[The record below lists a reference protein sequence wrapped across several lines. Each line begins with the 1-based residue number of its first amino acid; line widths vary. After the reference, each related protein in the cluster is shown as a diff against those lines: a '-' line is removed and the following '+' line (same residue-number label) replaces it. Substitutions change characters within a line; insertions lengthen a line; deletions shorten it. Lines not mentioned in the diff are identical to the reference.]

1 MFSSVLIA
9 NRGEI
14 ALRVMRTCARL
25 GIRTIAVASDADSR
39 SPHALAAD
47 EVVRVGA
54 GPASESYLRAD
65 RLLEAA
71 RATGAEA
78 VHPGYGFLAEN
89 AAFAQAVT
97 DAGLTWIG
105 PPPAAMR
112 ALGDKARAKA
122 LAIAS
127 DVPVLAGYHGEMAA
141 DDDLVRAGA
150 ELGYPLLVKASAGGG
165 GRGMRVVRGAG
176 ELPEALAAA
185 RREASAA
192 FGDDRLLLERFV
204 ERPRH
209 VEIQLLADAHGG
221 VVHLGERECSIQRRH
236 QKLVE
241 ESPSPAVTPV
251 LRLAMGDAAVRLAR
265 AAGYVN
271 AGTAEFLLDETGA
284 FHFLEVNARL
294 QVEHPVTEAVTGLDL
309 VEQQLRIAAGE
320 PLGISQEDVRLVGHA
335 IEVRVVAED
344 VAAGFLPATGR
355 VTAFDV
361 PAGVRVDAAVGPGV
375 DVPPF
380 YDSLVAKLI
389 VHAPDREAAVEAM
402 ADALDRTRLEGVASN
417 LDLLAAVLAEPAFRS
432 GDLHTGFL
440 EEHDLV
446 TRLADVDARAV
457 AAVAAA
463 RTLAPASAAGPLA
476 PASAVRRHGDPPGP
490 WAAGHPWRVAGVGER
505 SRWLAG
511 GRAVDASVTR
521 HGANAAHVA
530 SDGASFEA
538 ILVMSPSD
546 GIRLAIDGI
555 PAVVRPATAGRF
567 VDTVVIDGR
576 ASRLRLAPPPAAE
589 RRAEPAG
596 DTDALAAP
604 MPGRIVRIHVS
615 EGDHVAANDPL
626 LVLEAMKMEHVIAA
640 AGAGR
645 VSQLLVT
652 VGDQVARGAPLVALH
667 ADADAEAGAAAAGDA
682 DVAAGTPP
690 DAGADAPG
698 TREGAAR

>member
-1 MFSSVLIA
+1 MFSSVLVA

-25 GIRTIAVASDADSR
+25 GIRTIAVASDADAR

-47 EVVRVGA
+47 EVVRIGA

-71 RATGAEA
+71 RGTGAEA
-78 VHPGYGFLAEN
+78 IHPGYGFLAEN
-89 AAFAQAVT
+89 AAFAEAVI

-112 ALGDKARAKA
+112 ALGDKASAKA

-127 DVPVLAGYHGEMAA
+127 DVPVLAGYHGDMAA
-141 DDDLVRAGA
+141 DEDLVQAAG
-150 ELGYPLLVKASAGGG
+150 ELGFPLLVKASAGGG
-165 GRGMRVVRGAG
+165 GRGMRVVRRAG

-209 VEIQLLADAHGG
+209 VEIQLLGDAQGG

-241 ESPSPAVTPV
+241 ESPSAAVSAA
-251 LRLAMGDAAVRLAR
+251 LRQAMGDAAVRLAR

-320 PLGISQEDVRLVGHA
+320 PLAFSQDDVRLEGHA
-335 IEVRVVAED
+335 IEVRIVAED
-344 VAAGFLPATGR
+344 AAAGFLPATGR

-361 PAGVRVDAAVGPGV
+361 PPGVRVDAGIAPGV

-389 VHAPDREAAVEAM
+389 VHAPDRDAAVDAM

-417 LDLLAAVLAEPAFRS
+417 LDLLAAVVAEPAFRS

-446 TRLADVDARAV
+446 ARLSVADPRAV

-463 RTLAPASAAGPLA
+463 RTLVPEATAGA
-476 PASAVRRHGDPPGP
+476 RRRDDDGP
-490 WAAGHPWRVAGVGER
+490 WTAGHPWRVAGVGER

-511 GRAVDASVTR
+511 GRVVEASVTR
-521 HGANAAHVA
+521 HGADAAQVA
-530 SDGASFEA
+530 ADGATFEA
-538 ILVMSPSD
+538 IFLAATTDEV
-546 GIRLAIDGI
+546 RLAIDGA
-555 PAVVRPATAGRF
+555 PAAVRPATGGRF
-567 VDTVVIDGR
+567 VDAVVVDGR
-576 ASRLRLAPPPAAE
+576 ASRLRLAPPPVAE
-589 RRAEPAG
+589 RGGDTAG
-596 DTDALAAP
+596 DADALAAP
-604 MPGRIVRIHVS
+604 MPGIIVRVHVS
-615 EGDHVAANDPL
+615 EGDHVAANEPL

-645 VSQLLVT
+645 VSQVLVA
-652 VGDQVARGAPLVALH
+652 VGDQVARGAPLVTLD
-667 ADADAEAGAAAAGDA
+667 ADADPEAGEG
-682 DVAAGTPP
+682 P
-690 DAGADAPG
+690 
-698 TREGAAR
+698 TR